1 MQKLAGAVGQFKEGF
16 TLVELSLSIAFIA
29 VLSIIMVLIIT
40 NSISAYHRGITLNS
54 VNTVGMDLVDN
65 MREAVQGSSGQSVT
79 GECMMVYADSSVTSL
94 NADGSA
100 GSLDKS
106 LDKCQDAKGASFV
119 SVVRRAKVKTL
130 DGEPFEA
137 PVYGAFC
144 TGDYSYIWN
153 SGYFF
158 KPDEYKVSADH
169 AKFTYRIGE
178 SATKNTFKNGALFK
192 LMRVEDRHRSVC
204 KVAAGAVE
212 GEYRT
217 SEQLENSLSSNFD
230 LTACDSLSA
239 ESKPV
244 EICDVIT
251 NEPIDILE
259 TSENNLALYDLEVA
273 TAADN
278 GNVDSMFY
286 TASFILGTVQ
296 GGINIVSTN
305 NYCATPEGYNFAVEN
320 FEYCAINK
328 FNFAAQ
334 ATGGKK

>member
-1 MQKLAGAVGQFKEGF
+1 MQKLAGTVGQFKEGF

-79 GECMMVYADSSVTSL
+79 GECTMVYADSSATSL
-94 NADGSA
+94 S
-100 GSLDKS
+100 
-106 LDKCQDAKGASFV
+106 KCQDAKGASFV
-119 SVVRRAKVKTL
+119 SVARWAKVETL
-130 DGEPFEA
+130 NGEQSFEA

-158 KPDEYKVSADH
+158 SDEYEVSAER
-169 AKFTYRIGE
+169 ARFTYKIGE
-178 SATKNTFKNGALFK
+178 GATKKMFKNGEPFK

-212 GEYRT
+212 GNYET
-217 SEQLENSLSSNFD
+217 SEQLKNSLSRDFD
-230 LTACDSLSA
+230 LTACDSLPA
-239 ESKPV
+239 ESKPA

-286 TASFILGTVQ
+286 TVSFILGTVQ
-296 GGINIVSTN
+296 GGINIASTN
-305 NYCATPEGYNFAVEN
+305 NYCATPEGYNPAVEN